1 MATPAVTSHDSAPID
16 VLPLETSFSMFD
28 SRASLDLSFGDFA
41 INRLDPRLSMMS
53 FGGSLSGDDRRS
65 SVGSARDEPLQEDNA
80 RPALLSVDGDN
91 FQNDGRRQSLAS
103 IQEEPTQVDEN
114 GRNLTPIREDS
125 TPKRDNHTDIAPSAS
140 HQQPQEEYQHPS
152 VMFIHELPAE
162 NYDLDPTPMPTPTPP
177 HELPAQTNEP
187 SRNLRSV
194 YDDAVPDNSRQS
206 TASTN
211 ESQTEAS
218 VRRLSIVSLHK
229 DYVPNDEIPLSVIS
243 IHDDDGDDE
252 RPVTQPRET
261 QVPTHP
267 IGSMQAAF
275 EESMLDAF
283 DNDDPPLKP
292 VLGNAAERR
301 KALLD
306 QDISA
311 ETHAGKWK
319 QKPGQRY
326 HELWKIMSQISF
338 GIYLLLNGLA
348 RDDEQALTILQ
359 GHVDEV
365 DGFLETTLEDF
376 DLAQEDID
384 ERLKNLR
391 MPLENI
397 SVFEDMME
405 DRDFR
410 NQIVSGNETIEHIIT
425 RTAAAMK
432 DSLRNVQQGMEATR
446 EVAGYMAEEKA
457 RHQWQTERPEMK
469 EVFDAMKGNAD
480 GWYKAYVS
488 LQTKGNKLGV
498 ALVQLGSIVAEIDK
512 RAGEISRNARFSIAM
527 SPKQSIRTTSVTS
540 PPDSPRHSSRPS
552 RASLRSGP
560 STRSRASMAK
570 ELPSN
575 PSMITPAIRATLPA
589 FQLVQEREESPERD
603 SSSVSDPELQEPQF
617 LTLEPRTY
625 TPPPLTP
632 RAYSAGPPPSSRL
645 PTPPEVQ
652 QRVESA
658 PPIARKSSLRERL
671 SLSRKAAPAPLLN
684 IPSHNSTP
692 SPAHTPVLQIRRP
705 PSNMELRR
713 PPPLNSGAAPNSPRS
728 ISNPTA
734 GLGLDSAYY
743 YTDPNRVSV
752 VGTPSQE
759 YHQFI
764 ASAQTRHDYGS
775 TYVTTPRSE
784 QQHFHPV
791 QASPHS
797 PLQRPWTAAPT
808 QRLPPGRSNGVTSA
822 QYNSYG
828 SSYGNTTNS
837 YNGGGGSGGRES
849 RLNGS
854 GSVYPSN
861 MSRMTLASQVTV
873 GVDEQ
878 GKKVK
883 KKRSGFGWLK
893 KAFSLSEEEKREFEE
908 ARRRRDVVV
917 EEEGRRGRER
927 MFLDGRRVNR

>member
-1 MATPAVTSHDSAPID
+1 MATPAVTSHDAAAID
-16 VLPLETSFSMFD
+16 IHPLETSFSMFD

-41 INRLDPRLSMMS
+41 INRLDPRFSMMS
-53 FGGSLSGDDRRS
+53 FGGSTSGDDRRS
-65 SVGSARDEPLQEDNA
+65 SVGSARDEPQGH
-80 RPALLSVDGDN
+80 DGDVRPGLLAVEGDGL
-91 FQNDGRRQSLAS
+91 QNDGRRQSLAS
-103 IQEEPTQVDEN
+103 IQEEPTQVDGN

-125 TPKRDNHTDIAPSAS
+125 APKRDNQTDIAPSAS
-140 HQQPQEEYQHPS
+140 YQQPQKEYEHPS

-162 NYDLDPTPMPTPTPP
+162 NYDLDPTPIPTPP
-177 HELPAQTNEP
+177 QELPAQTNEP
-187 SRNLRSV
+187 SRNLMSV
-194 YDDAVPDNSRQS
+194 YDDAVPDDRRQS
-206 TASTN
+206 TTSTN
-211 ESQTEAS
+211 ESLTEANG
-218 VRRLSIVSLHK
+218 RRRSIVSLHK
-229 DYVPNDEIPLSVIS
+229 DYVPNDEIRLSVIS
-243 IHDDDGDDE
+243 IHDDDDGE

-261 QVPTHP
+261 QVPIHP
-267 IGSMQAAF
+267 IESMQAAF

-292 VLGNAAERR
+292 ILGNAAERR

-457 RHQWQTERPEMK
+457 RHRWQAERPEMK

-527 SPKQSIRTTSVTS
+527 SPRQSIKQTSITS
-540 PPDSPRHSSRPS
+540 PPSSPRHSSRPS

-589 FQLVQEREESPERD
+589 FQLVQEREESPDRD
-603 SSSVSDPELQEPQF
+603 SSSISDPELQEPQF

-645 PTPPEVQ
+645 PTPPDVQ
-652 QRVESA
+652 ERVESA

-671 SLSRKAAPAPLLN
+671 SLTRKAAPAPLLN
-684 IPSHNSTP
+684 IPSHHNANP
-692 SPAHTPVLQIRRP
+692 SPAHTPAILQIRRP

-713 PPPLNSGAAPNSPRS
+713 PPPLHSGATPNSPRS
-728 ISNPTA
+728 LSNPTTT

-743 YTDPNRVSV
+743 SDPNRVSV

-775 TYVTTPRSE
+775 TYVMTPRSE

-808 QRLPPGRSNGVTSA
+808 QRLPPGRSGGVASA

-837 YNGGGGSGGRES
+837 YNGGRES
-849 RLNGS
+849 RMNGS

-861 MSRMTLASQVTV
+861 MSQMTLASQVTV

-908 ARRRRDVVV
+908 ARRRRDVVD
-917 EEEGRRGRER
+917 GGGPRER
-927 MFLDGRRVNR
+927 IFLDGRRVNR

>member
-1 MATPAVTSHDSAPID
+1 MATPAVTSHDSAAID
-16 VLPLETSFSMFD
+16 VQPLESSFSMFD

-53 FGGSLSGDDRRS
+53 FGGSTSGDDRRS
-65 SVGSARDEPLQEDNA
+65 SVGSVRDEQGQEDNA
-80 RPALLSVDGDN
+80 RPALLAVDGDG

-103 IQEEPTQVDEN
+103 IQEEPTQIDRN

-125 TPKRDNHTDIAPSAS
+125 TPKRDNHTTDIAPSAS
-140 HQQPQEEYQHPS
+140 QQPPQKEYEHPS
-152 VMFIHELPAE
+152 VMFIHELPTE
-162 NYDLDPTPMPTPTPP
+162 NFDLDPTPMPTPPQD
-177 HELPAQTNEP
+177 LPAQTNEP

-194 YDDAVPDNSRQS
+194 YDDAVPDDRRQS
-206 TASTN
+206 VTSTN
-211 ESQTEAS
+211 ESQTDETG
-218 VRRLSIVSLHK
+218 RRRSIVSLHK
-229 DYVPNDEIPLSVIS
+229 DYVPNDEIRLSVIS
-243 IHDDDGDDE
+243 IHDDDDE
-252 RPVTQPRET
+252 ERQVTQPRET
-261 QVPTHP
+261 QVPIHP

-292 VLGNAAERR
+292 VLGNAAVRR

-384 ERLKNLR
+384 ERLKNLK

-446 EVAGYMAEEKA
+446 EVAGYMAEEKS

-512 RAGEISRNARFSIAM
+512 RAGEISRNARVRNQSS
-527 SPKQSIRTTSVTS
+527 SP
-540 PPDSPRHSSRPS
+540 
-552 RASLRSGP
+552 L
-560 STRSRASMAK
+560 
-570 ELPSN
+570 
-575 PSMITPAIRATLPA
+575 
-589 FQLVQEREESPERD
+589 SPE
-603 SSSVSDPELQEPQF
+603 
-617 LTLEPRTY
+617 
-625 TPPPLTP
+625 
-632 RAYSAGPPPSSRL
+632 
-645 PTPPEVQ
+645 
-652 QRVESA
+652 
-658 PPIARKSSLRERL
+658 
-671 SLSRKAAPAPLLN
+671 
-684 IPSHNSTP
+684 
-692 SPAHTPVLQIRRP
+692 
-705 PSNMELRR
+705 
-713 PPPLNSGAAPNSPRS
+713 
-728 ISNPTA
+728 
-734 GLGLDSAYY
+734 
-743 YTDPNRVSV
+743 
-752 VGTPSQE
+752 
-759 YHQFI
+759 
-764 ASAQTRHDYGS
+764 
-775 TYVTTPRSE
+775 
-784 QQHFHPV
+784 
-791 QASPHS
+791 
-797 PLQRPWTAAPT
+797 
-808 QRLPPGRSNGVTSA
+808 
-822 QYNSYG
+822 
-828 SSYGNTTNS
+828 
-837 YNGGGGSGGRES
+837 
-849 RLNGS
+849 
-854 GSVYPSN
+854 
-861 MSRMTLASQVTV
+861 
-873 GVDEQ
+873 
-878 GKKVK
+878 
-883 KKRSGFGWLK
+883 
-893 KAFSLSEEEKREFEE
+893 
-908 ARRRRDVVV
+908 
-917 EEEGRRGRER
+917 
-927 MFLDGRRVNR
+927 

>member
-1 MATPAVTSHDSAPID
+1 MATPAVTSHDSAAID
-16 VLPLETSFSMFD
+16 VQPLETSFSMFD

-152 VMFIHELPAE
+152 VMFIHELAAE

-194 YDDAVPDNSRQS
+194 YDDAVPDDRRQS

-211 ESQTEAS
+211 ESQTDGNG
-218 VRRLSIVSLHK
+218 RRLSIVSLHK
-229 DYVPNDEIPLSVIS
+229 DYVPNDEIRLSVIS
-243 IHDDDGDDE
+243 IHDNDDEE

-384 ERLKNLR
+384 ERLKNLK

-713 PPPLNSGAAPNSPRS
+713 PPPLNSGATPNSPRS

-734 GLGLDSAYY
+734 GLGLDSAY

-808 QRLPPGRSNGVTSA
+808 QRLPPGRSSGVTSA

-828 SSYGNTTNS
+828 SSYGNATNS
-837 YNGGGGSGGRES
+837 YNGGSGGGGGRES

-917 EEEGRRGRER
+917 EEEGGGRGRER
-927 MFLDGRRVNR
+927 IFLDGRRVNR

>member
-1 MATPAVTSHDSAPID
+1 MATPDVTSHDSAID
-16 VLPLETSFSMFD
+16 VQPLETSFSMFD

-41 INRLDPRLSMMS
+41 FKKLDPRLSMMS
-53 FGGSLSGDDRRS
+53 FAGSAAGDDRRS
-65 SVGSARDEPLQEDNA
+65 SIGSARDEPSEQDDNM
-80 RPALLSVDGDN
+80 RPTVLSAEGDN
-91 FQNDGRRQSLAS
+91 YQNDGRRQSLAS
-103 IQEEPTQVDEN
+103 IHEEEEPTQNDEN
-114 GRNLTPIREDS
+114 ARNLTPIREHS
-125 TPKRDNHTDIAPSAS
+125 TPKKETHSDVAPSAS
-140 HQQPQEEYQHPS
+140 YQPPKVIEYQHPS
-152 VMFIHELPAE
+152 EMFIHELPAE
-162 NYDLDPTPMPTPTPP
+162 NYNLDPTPAPTPP
-177 HELPAQTNEP
+177 QELPAQNEA

-194 YDDAVPDNSRQS
+194 YDEAVPEERRQS
-206 TASTN
+206 TTSINDDPVDAHG
-211 ESQTEAS
+211 
-218 VRRLSIVSLHK
+218 RRLSIVSLHK
-229 DYVPNDEIPLSVIS
+229 DYVPNDEIRLSVIS
-243 IHDDDGDDE
+243 VHDDE
-252 RPVTQPRET
+252 PNAASQTRET

-267 IGSMQAAF
+267 IASMQAAF

-283 DNDDPPLKP
+283 DNDTPAPKP

-384 ERLKNLR
+384 ERLKNLKL
-391 MPLENI
+391 PLENI
-397 SVFEDMME
+397 SVFQDMME

-457 RHQWQTERPEMK
+457 RHEWQTERPEMK
-469 EVFDAMKGNAD
+469 EVFEAMKGNAD

-512 RAGEISRNARFSIAM
+512 RAGEISRNARFSVAM
-527 SPKQSIRTTSVTS
+527 SPRHSVRSASVTS

-552 RASLRSGP
+552 RGSLRSGP

-617 LTLEPRTY
+617 TLEPRTY

-632 RAYSAGPPPSSRL
+632 RAYSAGPPASSRL
-645 PTPPEVQ
+645 PTPP
-652 QRVESA
+652 
-658 PPIARKSSLRERL
+658 
-671 SLSRKAAPAPLLN
+671 
-684 IPSHNSTP
+684 
-692 SPAHTPVLQIRRP
+692 
-705 PSNMELRR
+705 
-713 PPPLNSGAAPNSPRS
+713 
-728 ISNPTA
+728 
-734 GLGLDSAYY
+734 
-743 YTDPNRVSV
+743 
-752 VGTPSQE
+752 
-759 YHQFI
+759 
-764 ASAQTRHDYGS
+764 
-775 TYVTTPRSE
+775 
-784 QQHFHPV
+784 
-791 QASPHS
+791 
-797 PLQRPWTAAPT
+797 
-808 QRLPPGRSNGVTSA
+808 
-822 QYNSYG
+822 
-828 SSYGNTTNS
+828 
-837 YNGGGGSGGRES
+837 
-849 RLNGS
+849 
-854 GSVYPSN
+854 
-861 MSRMTLASQVTV
+861 
-873 GVDEQ
+873 
-878 GKKVK
+878 
-883 KKRSGFGWLK
+883 
-893 KAFSLSEEEKREFEE
+893 
-908 ARRRRDVVV
+908 
-917 EEEGRRGRER
+917 
-927 MFLDGRRVNR
+927 

>member
-1 MATPAVTSHDSAPID
+1 MATPAVTSHESAID
-16 VLPLETSFSMFD
+16 VQPLETSFSMFD

-53 FGGSLSGDDRRS
+53 FAGSATGDDRRS
-65 SVGSARDEPLQEDNA
+65 STGSARDDPPVQDDNA
-80 RPALLSVDGDN
+80 RSTLLSVDE
-91 FQNDGRRQSLAS
+91 NDGRRQSLAS
-103 IQEEPTQVDEN
+103 IQEEPSHIDEN

-125 TPKRDNHTDIAPSAS
+125 APKKDTHTYIAYSVDR
-140 HQQPQEEYQHPS
+140 QPQPQKEYQHPS
-152 VMFIHELPAE
+152 VNFIHELPAE
-162 NYDLDPTPMPTPTPP
+162 NYDLDPTPLPAENYDLDPTPVPTPQ
-177 HELPAQTNEP
+177 ELPTQTNET

-194 YDDAVPDNSRQS
+194 YDDAVPDERRQS
-206 TASTN
+206 VASTD
-211 ESQTEAS
+211 EDQVQTDG
-218 VRRLSIVSLHK
+218 RRLSIVSLHK
-229 DYVPNDEIPLSVIS
+229 DYVPNDEMRLSVIS
-243 IHDDDGDDE
+243 VHDDEPDTSS
-252 RPVTQPRET
+252 RPRET

-267 IGSMQAAF
+267 IESMQAAF

-283 DNDDPPLKP
+283 DNDTPAPKP
-292 VLGNAAERR
+292 ILGNAAERR

-391 MPLENI
+391 LPLENI
-397 SVFEDMME
+397 SVFQDMME

-446 EVAGYMAEEKA
+446 EVAGYMAQEKE
-457 RHQWQTERPEMK
+457 RHEWQTERPEMK

-527 SPKQSIRTTSVTS
+527 SPRQSVRSTPITS

-552 RASLRSGP
+552 RGSLRSGP

-603 SSSVSDPELQEPQF
+603 SSSISDPELQEPQF

-632 RAYSAGPPPSSRL
+632 RSFSAGPPVSTRL
-645 PTPPEVQ
+645 PTPPETQ

-671 SLSRKAAPAPLLN
+671 SLSRKQAPAPLLN

-692 SPAHTPVLQIRRP
+692 TLAHTSVLPLRRP
-705 PSNMELRR
+705 PSNVELRR
-713 PPPLNSGAAPNSPRS
+713 PPPLHSGATPNSPRS
-728 ISNPTA
+728 PANPA

-743 YTDPNRVSV
+743 SDPNRVSV

-764 ASAQTRHDYGS
+764 SSAQSQTRHDYGS

-791 QASPHS
+791 QASPNS

-828 SSYGNTTNS
+828 NSYGNSNS
-837 YNGGGGSGGRES
+837 YSGTPGRES
-849 RLNGS
+849 RMNN
-854 GSVYPSN
+854 SVYPSN

-873 GVDEQ
+873 GLDEQ

-893 KAFSLSEEEKREFEE
+893 KAFSLSEEEKLEFEE
-908 ARRRRDVVV
+908 ARRRKDVVD
-917 EEEGRRGRER
+917 EGGRER

>member
-1 MATPAVTSHDSAPID
+1 MATPAVTSHDSAID
-16 VLPLETSFSMFD
+16 AQPLETSFSMFD

-53 FGGSLSGDDRRS
+53 FGGSVTGDDKRS
-65 SVGSARDEPLQEDNA
+65 STGSARDEPPVLDENM
-80 RPALLSVDGDN
+80 RPTLRSVDGDN
-91 FQNDGRRQSLAS
+91 SQNDGRRQSLAS
-103 IQEEPTQVDEN
+103 IQEEPSQN
-114 GRNLTPIREDS
+114 NNNPHSLTPIREDS
-125 TPKRDNHTDIAPSAS
+125 TPKKDNH
-140 HQQPQEEYQHPS
+140 QPQKEYEHPS

-162 NYDLDPTPMPTPTPP
+162 NYNLDPTPAPAPP
-177 HELPAQTNEP
+177 EELPTQSSEP

-194 YDDAVPDNSRQS
+194 YDDAVQDDRRQS
-206 TASTN
+206 TISTN
-211 ESQTEAS
+211 EDPIKAGG
-218 VRRLSIVSLHK
+218 RPLSIVSLHK
-229 DYVPNDEIPLSVIS
+229 DYVPNDEIRLSVIS
-243 IHDDDGDDE
+243 VHDDE
-252 RPVTQPRET
+252 PHTAAEPRET

-267 IGSMQAAF
+267 IESMQAAF

-283 DNDDPPLKP
+283 GSDTPTPKP

-306 QDISA
+306 EDITA
-311 ETHAGKWK
+311 ETHAAKWK
-319 QKPGQRY
+319 QKPGQKY

-365 DGFLETTLEDF
+365 DGFLEATLEDF

-384 ERLKNLR
+384 ERLKNLKL
-391 MPLENI
+391 PLQNI
-397 SVFEDMME
+397 SVFEDMMQ

-446 EVAGYMAEEKA
+446 EIAGYMAEEKA
-457 RHQWQTERPEMK
+457 RHEWQTERPEMR

-512 RAGEISRNARFSIAM
+512 RAGEISRNARFSTAM
-527 SPKQSIRTTSVTS
+527 SPKPSIRSSIVS

-552 RASLRSGP
+552 HASLRSGP

-603 SSSVSDPELQEPQF
+603 SSSISDPELQEPQF

-632 RAYSAGPPPSSRL
+632 RAYSTGPPSSSRL
-645 PTPPEVQ
+645 PTPPDVQ

-658 PPIARKSSLRERL
+658 PPIARKSSLRER
-671 SLSRKAAPAPLLN
+671 
-684 IPSHNSTP
+684 
-692 SPAHTPVLQIRRP
+692 
-705 PSNMELRR
+705 
-713 PPPLNSGAAPNSPRS
+713 
-728 ISNPTA
+728 
-734 GLGLDSAYY
+734 
-743 YTDPNRVSV
+743 
-752 VGTPSQE
+752 
-759 YHQFI
+759 
-764 ASAQTRHDYGS
+764 
-775 TYVTTPRSE
+775 
-784 QQHFHPV
+784 
-791 QASPHS
+791 
-797 PLQRPWTAAPT
+797 
-808 QRLPPGRSNGVTSA
+808 
-822 QYNSYG
+822 
-828 SSYGNTTNS
+828 
-837 YNGGGGSGGRES
+837 
-849 RLNGS
+849 
-854 GSVYPSN
+854 
-861 MSRMTLASQVTV
+861 
-873 GVDEQ
+873 
-878 GKKVK
+878 
-883 KKRSGFGWLK
+883 
-893 KAFSLSEEEKREFEE
+893 
-908 ARRRRDVVV
+908 
-917 EEEGRRGRER
+917 
-927 MFLDGRRVNR
+927 

>member
-1 MATPAVTSHDSAPID
+1 MATPAVTSHDSAAID
-16 VLPLETSFSMFD
+16 IQPLEASFSMFD
-28 SRASLDLSFGDFA
+28 SRPSLDLSFGDFA

-65 SVGSARDEPLQEDNA
+65 SVGSAPDEPSAQEDNV
-80 RPALLSVDGDN
+80 RHTLLSLDGDN
-91 FQNDGRRQSLAS
+91 LQNDGRRQSLAS
-103 IQEEPTQVDEN
+103 IQEEPTQFDEN
-114 GRNLTPIREDS
+114 GRNLTPIREDP
-125 TPKRDNHTDIAPSAS
+125 TPKKDNKQDIAPSAS
-140 HQQPQEEYQHPS
+140 YQPQKEYEHPS
-152 VMFIHELPAE
+152 VVFIYELPAE
-162 NYDLDPTPMPTPTPP
+162 NYDLDPTPAPTPP
-177 HELPAQTNEP
+177 QELPAQTNES

-194 YDDAVPDNSRQS
+194 YDAVQDDKRQS
-206 TASTN
+206 AASTN
-211 ESQTEAS
+211 ENESPTEANG
-218 VRRLSIVSLHK
+218 RRISIVSLHK
-229 DYVPNDEIPLSVIS
+229 DYVPNDEIRLSVIS
-243 IHDDDGDDE
+243 IHEGDDE

-261 QVPTHP
+261 QVPKHP
-267 IGSMQAAF
+267 IRSMQAAF

-292 VLGNAAERR
+292 LLGNVAERR
-301 KALLD
+301 RALLG

-384 ERLKNLR
+384 GRLKNLKL
-391 MPLENI
+391 PLENI

-410 NQIVSGNETIEHIIT
+410 NQIVSGNETIEHIIM

-446 EVAGYMAEEKA
+446 EVAGYMAQEKA
-457 RHQWQTERPEMK
+457 RHQWQTKRPEMR

-498 ALVQLGSIVAEIDK
+498 ALVQLGSIAAEIDK
-512 RAGEISRNARFSIAM
+512 RAGEISRNARFSTAM
-527 SPKQSIRTTSVTS
+527 SPRQSIKPAPITSL
-540 PPDSPRHSSRPS
+540 PDSPRHSSRPS

-575 PSMITPAIRATLPA
+575 PSLITPAIRATLPA

-617 LTLEPRTY
+617 LTLEARTY
-625 TPPPLTP
+625 TPPLFTPPPLAP
-632 RAYSAGPPPSSRL
+632 RAYSNGPPPGSRL
-645 PTPPEVQ
+645 PTPPDAQ

-658 PPIARKSSLRERL
+658 PPIARKPSLRERL
-671 SLSRKAAPAPLLN
+671 SLTRKAAPAPLLN
-684 IPSHNSTP
+684 IPPHNSTP

-705 PSNMELRR
+705 PSNMDLRR
-713 PPPLNSGAAPNSPRS
+713 PPPLHSGATPNSPRS
-728 ISNPTA
+728 PANPA

-743 YTDPNRVSV
+743 SNRNRVSV

-808 QRLPPGRSNGVTSA
+808 QRLPPGGSSGVTSA
-822 QYNSYG
+822 RYNSYG
-828 SSYGNTTNS
+828 SSYGNSNYS
-837 YNGGGGSGGRES
+837 AGGGRES
-849 RLNGS
+849 RMNGS

-861 MSRMTLASQVTV
+861 MSRVTLASQVTV

-908 ARRRRDVVV
+908 ARRGRDVV
-917 EEEGRRGRER
+917 EKEGRRER
-927 MFLDGRRVNR
+927 IFLDGKRVNR